1 MSELAFVEL
10 NERVYKYIRQFTI
23 KSSEDALVELITN
36 CIDAYNKGN
45 ITPRKIFITY
55 NAGILKVVDNAIG
68 LSGVDMERCFLQVGD
83 YTNVDSSR
91 GFFSRGAKDISAI
104 GDITFETIKNGLY
117 SRVFLNSD
125 AYGRVEVN
133 EASVTQEQR
142 TQLNIPN
149 NGLSVTI
156 KLLSNFSNFN
166 ITQQKS
172 SLSKLAVLRD
182 IMTDQ
187 QNIITYN
194 GDKLSYSYPDST
206 TLLELSYTVPNYPD
220 ATAYFNIY
228 KANSM
233 IPQPY
238 KENELE
244 FGFLIKDSA
253 TVYEVG
259 TVDDRFRWDPYMPYI
274 FGYIKCDRIGQLLRE
289 YDKFGPTGL
298 NPMPIIDPSRLSG
311 VNKEHPFI
319 ISLLSIPKVRV
330 DQVLRDLNTSISSKS
345 ISLAEMNDLFN
356 ELEKYGLNFIESEDV
371 KMKFVPTYDR
381 ELAKAIEDDRMKF
394 VTSEVNYMLNANYS
408 MQQTE
413 TDKYIMEKI
422 KVNDPNVLY
431 VMDENDVLI
440 PVPSNVQQDTTKLVD
455 MIYQMDP
462 NVQSNMLQRPYVYS
476 LDKSGNLVK
485 LYIFEKGRLERVTNP
500 EEDYVIVKEK
510 KLKIEF
516 INDINIEQRY
526 VITTDNGITIKLNI
540 HNSMI
545 KKYLATDNVKNEVT
559 DLSVSNIT
567 SVKSLIFL
575 KDLMIE
581 ILAEII
587 TENDIINNRLQLDS
601 NSFGNMKKI
610 LTHRNKIVNRV
621 EDPLEAIFDK
631 FINENLE
638 KKTTSINT
646 ILDSI
651 SSLVGSK
658 IDLATEGQ
666 DIVQLKQQL
675 DTNLTK
681 VIE

>member
-36 CIDAYNKGN
+36 CIDAYNKGG
-45 ITPRKIFITY
+45 ITPRQIFITY
-55 NAGILKVVDNAIG
+55 NSGILKVVDNAIG

-133 EASVTQEQR
+133 EASVTEEQR

-156 KLLSNFSNFN
+156 KLLANFSNFN
-166 ITQQKS
+166 ITQQKL

-233 IPQPY
+233 IQQPY

-587 TENDIINNRLQLDS
+587 TENDIINNRLQLDG

-658 IDLATEGQ
+658 IDLQTEGQ
-666 DIVQLKQQL
+666 DIIQLKQQL